1 MAFGFGGQGGKAAV
15 GEPRVSDV
23 VPRDGTMR
31 ALWRLL
37 VPFWVS
43 REWWKAWG
51 LLLLQLVLIGVNT
64 WTAVWFNNWIGDFT
78 QSIVN
83 YDLAGIGRLL
93 VRLCWIALA
102 VTLLAVITVYA
113 RAALKIL
120 WRKFLTEYFLERWTH
135 ANRFYRIELEG
146 LVDNPDQR
154 ISQDVNQFIEQSTT
168 LIIGGIGTVVG
179 AVTFGAL
186 LWGLSGVLHVSMFG
200 HEWSIKGYVLY
211 ASIAY
216 SIIITVAAYVFGR
229 RLMPLTFE
237 QEHREADFRFQ
248 LAGVRE
254 YAEQIALY
262 HGGEAERRQG
272 RTVFRALLDN
282 LWRIVFFNMRFESFT
297 ELVGF
302 VTTVIPMVLALP
314 QYFAHQIAFGTI
326 TRMGGAFQQLNGA
339 LSWFVNN
346 FSQIQLYRATIA
358 RLDQLDW
365 ATRVGLEGDF
375 IAVRAGDGDAIIGED
390 LRLDTPDGRVLVTAS
405 GFSIGPGERWLI
417 QGRSGA
423 GKSTL
428 MRALAGIWPYG
439 CGSISLPQGRRFLF
453 LSQRNYIP
461 RGTLKAAICYPAK
474 PELFDDELCEEI
486 LIRCELPRY
495 VRNLYKEDRWSHR
508 LSPGEQQRA
517 SIARVLIQRP
527 DFVLLDE
534 STSALDGETER
545 KLYQAMIDELPGSTF
560 VSISHHDTLNEF
572 HTRILRVLDDGRLE
586 IRAMTPAQG
595 QAGERN

>member
-1 MAFGFGGQGGKAAV
+1 M
-15 GEPRVSDV
+15 P
-23 VPRDGTMR
+23 

-43 REWWKAWG
+43 TEWWKAWG
-51 LLLLQLVLIGVNT
+51 LLLLQLALIGLNT
-64 WTAVWFNNWIGDFT
+64 WTAVWFNKWMGDFT

-93 VRLCWIALA
+93 IRLCWIALA
-102 VTLLAVITVYA
+102 VTALAVISVYA

-120 WRKFLTEYFLERWTH
+120 WRKFMTEHFLERWTH

-154 ISQDVNQFIEQSTT
+154 ISQDINQFIDQSSI
-168 LIIGGIGTVVG
+168 LILGGISTLVS
-179 AVTFGAL
+179 AVTFGAV
-186 LWGLSGVLHVSMFG
+186 LWHLSGVLRFTLLG
-200 HEWSIKGYVLY
+200 HTWAVEGYVLY
-211 ASIAY
+211 ASVVY
-216 SIIITVAAYVFGR
+216 SVVITVAAYVFGR

-262 HGGEAERRQG
+262 RGGDAERRQG
-272 RTVFRALLDN
+272 RTVFRAVLDN

-302 VTTVIPMVLALP
+302 ITTIVPMVFALP
-314 QYFAHQIAFGTI
+314 QYFAHQIVFGTI

-358 RLDQLDW
+358 RLAQLDW

-375 IAVRAGDGDAIIGED
+375 IAVRAGDSDAIVGQE
-390 LRLDTPDGRVLVTAS
+390 LRLDTPDGRILIS
-405 GFSIGPGERWLI
+405 GANFSIGPGERWLI

-428 MRALAGIWPYG
+428 MRAFAGIWPYG
-439 CGSISLPQGRRFLF
+439 YGTISLPKDRSFLF

-474 PELFDDELCEEI
+474 PEFFDDELCEEI
-486 LIRCELPRY
+486 LIRCELPGY
-495 VRNLYKEDRWSHR
+495 VRQLYKQDRWSHR

-545 KLYQAMIDELPGSTF
+545 KLYRAMIDELPGSTF
-560 VSISHHDTLNEF
+560 VSISHHDTLNDF
-572 HTRILRVLDDGRLE
+572 HTRVLRVLDDGTIASRDL
-586 IRAMTPAQG
+586 RSAMEHPRG
-595 QAGERN
+595 QK